1 MPEHAFHTPPYP
13 HALNVIQ
20 PASGDLVL
28 STEWLAMDMSGPGM
42 YVGRL
47 RFISLG
53 DTSPA
58 IAGSSSP
65 PTLCQTWASEGSGPR
80 WKRERKKRWQ
90 SREKAEA
97 WGVSIESLSSEG
109 PSWD

>member
-1 MPEHAFHTPPYP
+1 MPEHAFHTPPHR

-28 STEWLAMDMSGPGM
+28 STEWLAMDMGGPGM

-47 RFISLG
+47 RFISVG

-58 IAGSSSP
+58 IAGDPRIKFPSN
-65 PTLCQTWASEGSGPR
+65 TLPNMGQ
-80 WKRERKKRWQ
+80 
-90 SREKAEA
+90 
-97 WGVSIESLSSEG
+97 
-109 PSWD
+109 